1 MSDITERPDSATE
14 PRLDGDHIIDW
25 RDPRND
31 AACNSEK
38 PVDVYR
44 MLCGEEVPVT
54 LDAELLREG
63 FDFYDFD
70 NGAKASCPVCL
81 AIWRSLSGL
90 HAQSHPEGES
100 K

>member
-1 MSDITERPDSATE
+1 MQDRKRSSSPTVQEPETDAGE
-14 PRLDGDHIIDW
+14 PRVDGDHIIDW

-38 PVDVYR
+38 PIDIYR

-54 LDAELLREG
+54 LDAELLRPG
-63 FDFYDFD
+63 FDFYDQD
-70 NGAKASCPVCL
+70 NGAKATCPVCL
-81 AIWRSLSGL
+81 VIWRNISC
-90 HAQSHPEGES
+90 PT